1 MALTGTERALLLE
14 VAAQLMRLSP
24 TDCGAIFT
32 LANNVYQQMQPE
44 PDDGAAPTEAELKQ
58 MMQDPRY
65 WKKHDPAFI
74 ELVSA
79 GLRRL
84 YGEDR

>member
-1 MALTGTERALLLE
+1 
-14 VAAQLMRLSP
+14 
-24 TDCGAIFT
+24 
-32 LANNVYQQMQPE
+32 
-44 PDDGAAPTEAELKQ
+44 